1 MLRTTP
7 YKNTNLTDAEAK
19 ITLGMQLEEN
29 GKKVN
34 KFYQL
39 ELEMTRINALTL
51 SWTLVHPITEN
62 SPLYGFSKVDFDSVE
77 GEFLVFIK
85 TFDEM
90 FSTTVAA
97 NTSYTFDELVYG
109 AKFQM
114 MYSENDNNTKT
125 ILNLDK
131 LNVFDWVELE

>member
-7 YKNTNLTDAEAK
+7 YKNTNFTDAEAK
-19 ITLGMQLEEN
+19 ITLGMQLEED
-29 GKKVN
+29 GKAVN

-39 ELEMTRINALTL
+39 ELEMSRINALTL
-51 SWTLVHPITEN
+51 SWTLVHPITEE
-62 SPLYGFSKVDFDSVE
+62 SPLYGFSKEDFASVE
-77 GEFLVFIK
+77 GEFLVFLK

-97 NTSYTFDELVYG
+97 KTSYTFAELVYG

-114 MYSENDNNTKT
+114 MYAENEDNTKT
-125 ILNLDK
+125 ILDLDK
-131 LNVFDWVELE
+131 LNVFDRVVLN